1 MELITERIDVQ
12 AGVVDLAEAMGA
24 RVHGGRLQG
33 SPIVFHT
40 RPVGR
45 IQPSPGGRVNAY
57 NMTFAQGYPMF
68 VAVFV
73 RVAVVLLALFALVCE
88 VQGASSVGDGFD
100 GGALDWCK
108 WEDVSAKGVVAQE
121 AGELRLATVGTD
133 SQFESAKVLTQYQV
147 TGDFDVQVDYRRG
160 TGFAEALPAGPS
172 QFPQINVALGLYWD
186 EARFIQFSRAKT
198 LVSEALSVY
207 ASLPELAGKPMPYA
221 LSNASAGT
229 LRMVRTGG
237 RVTFLHSTG
246 SGWTELGAIDTPA
259 TPAHLYLIT
268 ATAGVQRAVTA
279 QMDNFRLNSGATD
292 DIEYEQPTFFHKRND
307 FAVGGVFETYPAR
320 RFWGN
325 AYATVDPFKLFRE
338 NGMTW
343 ARVGVTTVSAPELA
357 STPAERWNM
366 LGWHNHF
373 WGSREYATA
382 SLKAAAAQGMRL
394 DVFLYFSHEAAYWGN
409 QKAPP
414 EWAGKSVAET
424 AALMEQYAYETAQ
437 YFKQQGLNVEIYE
450 MGGETDIGMVDFL
463 PGRRIAVPPGVNFV
477 ADYTWLRNNVWN
489 IEATLLKAGIA
500 GIRRANPS
508 AKVSLHIALEVG
520 TGPEFAPQFFRAM
533 RDFGVDYDYA
543 ALSHP
548 YAYYPWKLNR
558 YSTVCWFKRVA
569 RTVSQIASL
578 GAPVMIVEA
587 SYPTDPVGTV
597 AEPMRDFPFTP
608 AGQADWVREQLRF
621 ASALPGM
628 AGWFYWN
635 AEFFGG
641 WMSPTDPTYALGFAS
656 LLAADGVAWPALAEL
671 RVNLGSPP
679 TPNDSIVL
687 ALEEPA
693 PGSAYSGVSNV
704 RGWAVAPQGVQKI
717 ELYVDSAFQGNI
729 PLGGRRSDVGTAYP
743 GYPGSG
749 DSGFAMAFNYSNLA
763 AGSHTLTVRAFDT
776 NGGARDASATF
787 TVARFATSFMADPA
801 AVNVDQA
808 TLTRGGNTLTIQNL
822 LAEGQPYNV
831 QLNWRPAAQGFAIT
845 QINPTSSNPTALN
858 TGLREWSDSNPLIPA
873 RGASAGSGHGV
884 TPLSARP
891 AAGESIVLTLEEPAN
906 DSVYSGISNVRGWAV
921 APQGLTKIELYVDGA
936 LQGNIPLGGRR
947 SDVGTAYPNY
957 PGSSDS
963 GFAMAYNYS
972 NLAAGSHTLA
982 VRAYDNAGG
991 ARDASAAFT
1000 VARFATSFMSDPAAV
1015 NLDQAT
1021 ITRRGNTLT
1030 VQNLQA
1036 ASQSYN
1042 AQLTWRPA
1050 AQGFAITQID
1060 AN

>member
-1 MELITERIDVQ
+1 MSFARSYPVSI
-12 AGVVDLAEAMGA
+12 AG
-24 RVHGGRLQG
+24 
-33 SPIVFHT
+33 
-40 RPVGR
+40 
-45 IQPSPGGRVNAY
+45 
-57 NMTFAQGYPMF
+57 
-68 VAVFV
+68 FV
-73 RVAVVLLALFALVCE
+73 RIAFVVFLLFTLIRV
-88 VQGASSVGDGFD
+88 VQGAPSVDDNFD
-100 GGALDWCK
+100 GDALNWCK
-108 WEDVSAKGVVAQE
+108 WEDVSFKGVVNQE
-121 AGELRLATVGTD
+121 AGELRLATVGAD
-133 SQFESAKVLTQYQV
+133 KFFESAKILTQYQV

-160 TGFAEALPAGPS
+160 TGFAEALPAAPD
-172 QFPQINVALGLYWD
+172 QFPQLIVALGIYWD
-186 EARFIQFSRAKT
+186 EARYIQFSRAKN
-198 LVSEALSVY
+198 LDSEALSVY
-207 ASLPELAGKPMPYA
+207 ASLPELTGKPMPYM
-221 LSNASAGT
+221 LSSVSAGT

-237 RVTFLHSTG
+237 RVRFLHSTG

-259 TPAHLYLIT
+259 TPAHLYLIA
-268 ATAGVQRAVTA
+268 ATVAVQRAVTA

-357 STPAERWNM
+357 STPPERWNT
-366 LGWHNHF
+366 LGWQNHF
-373 WGSREYATA
+373 WSSREYATA

-394 DVFLYFSHEAAYWGN
+394 YANLFFSHEAAHWGN

-424 AALMEQYAYETAQ
+424 AALMEQYAYEIAQ
-437 YFKQQGLNVEIYE
+437 YFKQQGLNVEIYDIGNE
-450 MGGETDIGMVDFL
+450 IDIGMIDFL
-463 PGRRIAVPPGVNFV
+463 PGRRITVPPGVNIV
-477 ADYTWLRNNVWN
+477 GDYTWLRNNVWN

-508 AKVSLHIALEVG
+508 AKVSIHIALEVG

-548 YAYYPWKLNR
+548 YAYYPWKLNQ

-569 RTVSQIASL
+569 RTVSQIAAL

-608 AGQADWVREQLRF
+608 VGQADWVREQLRF
-621 ASALPGM
+621 ASALPAM

-641 WMSPTDPTYALGFAS
+641 WLPATDPVYALGFAS
-656 LLAADGVAWPALAEL
+656 LLAADGVALPALAEL

-679 TPNDSIVL
+679 TPTDSIVL

-704 RGWAVAPQGVQKI
+704 RGWAVAPQGLQKI

-729 PLGGRRSDVGTAYP
+729 PLGGKRTDVGAQYP
-743 GYPGSG
+743 TYPDSA

-776 NGGARDASATF
+776 NGGARDASTTF
-787 TVARFATSFMADPA
+787 AVARFATSFMADPA

-831 QLNWRPAAQGFAIT
+831 QLNWRPATQGFAIT

-858 TGLREWSDSNPLIPA
+858 TGLRERSDSTPPIPA
-873 RGASAGSGHGV
+873 SGASAGSGHGV

-891 AAGESIVLTLEEPAN
+891 AAGESIVLALEEPAN
-906 DSVYSGISNVRGWAV
+906 DSIYSGVSNVRGWAV
-921 APQGLTKIELYVDGA
+921 APQGLQKIELYVDSA
-936 LQGNIPLGGRR
+936 FQGNIPLGGKRT
-947 SDVGTAYPNY
+947 DVGAQYPTY
-957 PGSSDS
+957 PDSADS
-963 GFAMAYNYS
+963 GFAMAFNYS
-972 NLAAGSHTLA
+972 NLAAGSHTLT
-982 VRAYDNAGG
+982 VRAFDTNGG
-991 ARDASAAFT
+991 ARDASTTFA
-1000 VARFATSFMSDPAAV
+1000 VARFATSFMADPAAV
-1015 NLDQAT
+1015 NVDQAT
-1021 ITRRGNTLT
+1021 LTRGGNTLT
-1030 VQNLQA
+1030 IQNLLAEGQP
-1036 ASQSYN
+1036 YN
-1042 AQLTWRPA
+1042 VQLNWRPA
-1050 AQGFAITQID
+1050 TQGFAITQID